1 VPGGRREGDTETDGR
16 KKKETNQKHI
26 PERKGVCLLFGF
38 RTFADFLLSF
48 VAFLLSWRS
57 PHKRL
62 DCYRWLPGRIFRPSD
77 TFHFLASF
85 LTKYT
90 PHTYRQPPKLH
101 RHSGIVRT
109 ESMARVRRL
118 GWTSIC
124 AFFRGRWLSP
134 ALPVCLD
141 FTLTPL
147 FPPPQNT
154 FTNRLSALQPTSKRR
169 TTYSQRAGPWKR
181 HR

>member
-16 KKKETNQKHI
+16 KKKETKQKHI

-90 PHTYRQPPKLH
+90 PHTYRQPPKIAQTQWYCTHGEHGEGPEARMDQYL
-101 RHSGIVRT
+101 RIFSGTLAQSCPACVLGFHSHA
-109 ESMARVRRL
+109 S
-118 GWTSIC
+118 
-124 AFFRGRWLSP
+124 LSP
-134 ALPVCLD
+134 SPKHIHKQAQRPPTNKQEKDNL
-141 FTLTPL
+141 FAAGRTLE
-147 FPPPQNT
+147 
-154 FTNRLSALQPTSKRR
+154 TS
-169 TTYSQRAGPWKR
+169 
-181 HR
+181 